1 MAFCGSCG
9 NQLANDERFCTKC
22 GADHGATPGGLPAAG
37 PDAAAAATVS
47 AATPAATPPATPP
60 QYFPSAGLAPVAAV
74 PAAGMQSQNKIW
86 AVVIGAA
93 VLFGLYHFS
102 GHSFGSQQQSGP
114 INLIFVVSED
124 LAYQSQG
131 DVNPNTA
138 NLTSQGLE
146 RSLLMGTYLHQ
157 LVVGTSVNG
166 IYVLAPATHLQTASS
181 YPDMAAAETVEQFA
195 LLTPVTMSTIYPG
208 YGSPFTTTGY
218 PINATSPSNSC
229 PNCQGLDFGDQG
241 GDNESLVSGIL
252 AASAAGSYVFSAP
265 WETTYSLLA
274 RISQAKGYNLTLP
287 TSYQGA
293 NAIYVLSITPAGSA
307 SLVTYDSKA
316 NPPSTYPTLPQVP
329 TGACTQQ
336 TPFNVAVTGGV
347 GGAQIPAG
355 TNTNETLYIVRHA
368 EAHPQ
373 GDFDDGNYVG
383 AGQWRALALPFAL
396 QGKIHPTQ
404 VYSVDPGQPIQGS
417 QSSSGVSTWSYVR
430 PSLTVEP
437 YAIAYN
443 LPFRLAEG
451 FDWDSGQATSNYFF
465 NGGGLSNSSVLLGW
479 EHDRI
484 PLTVNALISSYFPQ
498 GGGPAA
504 LVWPDSDYDTVWTV
518 TLDGQGN
525 LNVNNSQCEGIQS
538 AALPTAAPQF

>member
-9 NQLANDERFCTKC
+9 NQLADDERFCTKC
-22 GADHGATPGGLPAAG
+22 GAGQTAKAGSAPAAA
-37 PDAAAAATVS
+37 PVT
-47 AATPAATPPATPP
+47 TPAATAPAPPP
-60 QYFPSAGLAPVAAV
+60 QYFPPAGVVPVAAV
-74 PAAGMQSQNKIW
+74 PPAGMQNQNKIW

-93 VLFGLYHFS
+93 LLFAIYHFS
-102 GHSFGSQQQSGP
+102 GHSFSSQQQQSGP

-124 LAYQSQG
+124 LAYQSSG

-138 NLTSQGLE
+138 NLSSQGLE
-146 RSLLMGTYLHQ
+146 RSLIMGTYLHQ
-157 LVVGTSVNG
+157 LVGGTSVNG
-166 IYVLAPATHLQTASS
+166 IYVLAPTTHLQTASS
-181 YPDMAAAETVEQFA
+181 YPDMVAAETVQQFA

-218 PINATSPSNSC
+218 PLNASPPSNSC
-229 PNCQGLDFGDQG
+229 ANCQGLDFADQG
-241 GDNESLVSGIL
+241 GDNEALVNGIL
-252 AASAAGSYVFSAP
+252 AASASGSYVFSAP

-287 TSYQGA
+287 ASYQGA
-293 NAIYVLSITPAGSA
+293 NAIYVLSITAAGSA

-316 NPPSTYPTLPQVP
+316 NPPATYPTLPQVP
-329 TGACTQQ
+329 TGGCTQQ
-336 TPFNVAVTGGV
+336 TPFNVAVTAGA

-355 TNTNETLYIVRHA
+355 TNTNETLYFIRHA

-383 AGQWRALALPFAL
+383 AGQWRALDLPFAL
-396 QGKIHPTQ
+396 QNKIHPTQ
-404 VYSVDPGQPIQGS
+404 VYSSDPGQPIQGTQIQATGS
-417 QSSSGVSTWSYVR
+417 ASGVSIWSYVR

-451 FDWDSGQATSNYFF
+451 FDWDSGPATSNYFF
-465 NGGGLSNSSVLLGW
+465 NGGGFSNSSVLVAW
-479 EHDRI
+479 EHNRI
-484 PLTVNALISSYFPQ
+484 PLMMNALISSYFPQ
-498 GGGPAA
+498 GGAPAA
-504 LVWPDSDYDTVWTV
+504 LTWPENDYDTVWTV

-525 LNVNNSQCEGIQS
+525 LAVNNSVCEGIQS
-538 AALPTAAPQF
+538 AALPAAAPQF